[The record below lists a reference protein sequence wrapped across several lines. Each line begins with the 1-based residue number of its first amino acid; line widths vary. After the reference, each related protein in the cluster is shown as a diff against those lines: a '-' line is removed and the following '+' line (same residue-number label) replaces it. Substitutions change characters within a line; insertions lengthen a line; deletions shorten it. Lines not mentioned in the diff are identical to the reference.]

1 MEEQLQVEQPVVV
14 EEEKPETTQE
24 EKKAYNIRPRFL
36 ARFLSALVDIFSL
49 FLLAFGVF
57 QLEMSTPISNDY
69 YHLKEE
75 VVTMIDTTKLETDYG
90 YKLFDDDEKYSSY
103 VSASY
108 QTYKEENEEDT
119 HYSHSYV
126 VVNKDEITDE
136 VKNAYQD
143 ALKNNG
149 TYQSRYLSYR
159 ATYYGLLMLATGCS
173 ELVLFFLIPLFNKRR
188 ATVGRFVA
196 ITSLISTK
204 EVAAKWWQI
213 LLRFLFILVVET
225 ALPLFYLSEFGALI
239 VVSLINLIIVLIS
252 RKSNRTLRDY
262 VSFTRIIDKNSFKPI
277 NEQ

>member
-1 MEEQLQVEQPVVV
+1 MEEQLQVEEPVV
-14 EEEKPETTQE
+14 EEEQVQETPQ

-90 YKLFDDDEKYSSY
+90 YKLYDDDDKYGTY
-103 VSASY
+103 ASY
-108 QTYKEENEEDT
+108 QVYKEEDESNAKNG
-119 HYSHSYV
+119 HSYI
-126 VVNKDEITDE
+126 VVNKEEISDE

-159 ATYYGLLMLATGCS
+159 ATYYGLLMLAAGSS
-173 ELVLFFLIPLFNKRR
+173 ELVLFLLIPLFNKRR
-188 ATVGRFVA
+188 ATIGRFVA

-204 EVAAKWWQI
+204 EVSAKWWQI

-225 ALPLFYLSEFGALI
+225 ALPLFYLTEFGALI
-239 VVSLINLIIVLIS
+239 IVSIINLSIVLVS
-252 RKSNRTLRDY
+252 RKSYRTLRDY
-262 VSFTRIIDKNSFKPI
+262 VSFTKIIDKNSFKPI

>member
-1 MEEQLQVEQPVVV
+1 MEEQLQVEEPVV
-14 EEEKPETTQE
+14 EEEQVQETPQ

-90 YKLFDDDEKYSSY
+90 YKLYDDDEKYGTY
-103 VSASY
+103 ASY
-108 QTYKEENEEDT
+108 QVYKEEDESNAKNG
-119 HYSHSYV
+119 HSYI
-126 VVNKDEITDE
+126 VVNKEEISDE

-159 ATYYGLLMLATGCS
+159 ATYYGLLMLATGSS
-173 ELVLFFLIPLFNKRR
+173 ELVLFLLIPLFNKRR
-188 ATVGRFVA
+188 ATIGRFVA
-196 ITSLISTK
+196 ITSLISAK
-204 EVAAKWWQI
+204 EVSAKWWQI
-213 LLRFLFILVVET
+213 LLRFLFVLVVET
-225 ALPLFYLSEFGALI
+225 ALPLFYLTEFGALI
-239 VVSLINLIIVLIS
+239 IVSIINLSIVLVS
-252 RKSNRTLRDY
+252 RKSYRTLRDY
-262 VSFTRIIDKNSFKPI
+262 VSFTKIIDKNSFKPI

>member
-36 ARFLSALVDIFSL
+36 ARFLSALVDIFLL
-49 FLLAFGVF
+49 FLLSFGVF

-108 QTYKEENEEDT
+108 QTYKEENEEDA

-239 VVSLINLIIVLIS
+239 VVSLINLISVLIS

-262 VSFTRIIDKNSFKPI
+262 VSFTKIIDKNSFTPI

>member
-1 MEEQLQVEQPVVV
+1 MEEQLQVEEPVV
-14 EEEKPETTQE
+14 EEKQVQETPQ

-90 YKLFDDDEKYSSY
+90 YKLYDDDEKYGTY
-103 VSASY
+103 ASY
-108 QTYKEENEEDT
+108 QVYKEEDESNAKNG
-119 HYSHSYV
+119 HSYI
-126 VVNKDEITDE
+126 VVNKEEISDE

-159 ATYYGLLMLATGCS
+159 ATYYGLLMLAAGSS
-173 ELVLFFLIPLFNKRR
+173 ELVLFLLIPLFNKRR
-188 ATVGRFVA
+188 ATIGRFVA

-204 EVAAKWWQI
+204 EVSAKWWQI

-225 ALPLFYLSEFGALI
+225 ALPLFYLTEFGALI
-239 VVSLINLIIVLIS
+239 IVSIINLSIVLVS
-252 RKSNRTLRDY
+252 RKSYRTLRDY
-262 VSFTRIIDKNSFKPI
+262 VSFTKIIDKNSFKPI

>member
-14 EEEKPETTQE
+14 EEKKPENTQE

-36 ARFLSALVDIFSL
+36 ARFLGALVDIFLL
-49 FLLAFGVF
+49 FLLSFGVF

-108 QTYKEENEEDT
+108 QTYKEENEEDA

-173 ELVLFFLIPLFNKRR
+173 ELALFFLIPLFNKRR

-239 VVSLINLIIVLIS
+239 VVSLINLIIVSIS
-252 RKSNRTLRDY
+252 RKSYRTLRDY

>member
-1 MEEQLQVEQPVVV
+1 MEEQLQVEEPVV
-14 EEEKPETTQE
+14 EEEQVQETPQ

-90 YKLFDDDEKYSSY
+90 YKLYDDDEKYGTY
-103 VSASY
+103 ASY
-108 QTYKEENEEDT
+108 QVYKEEDESNAKNG
-119 HYSHSYV
+119 HSYI
-126 VVNKDEITDE
+126 VVNKEEISDE

-159 ATYYGLLMLATGCS
+159 ATYYGLLMLATGSS
-173 ELVLFFLIPLFNKRR
+173 ELVLFLLIPLFNKRR
-188 ATVGRFVA
+188 ATIGRFVA

-204 EVAAKWWQI
+204 EVSAKWWQI

-225 ALPLFYLSEFGALI
+225 ALPLFYLTEFGALI
-239 VVSLINLIIVLIS
+239 IVSIINLSIVLVS
-252 RKSNRTLRDY
+252 RKSYRTLRDY

>member
-1 MEEQLQVEQPVVV
+1 MEEQLQAEEPVV
-14 EEEKPETTQE
+14 EEEQVQETPQ

-90 YKLFDDDEKYSSY
+90 YKLYDDDEKYGTY
-103 VSASY
+103 ASY
-108 QTYKEENEEDT
+108 QVYKEEDESNAKNG
-119 HYSHSYV
+119 HSYI
-126 VVNKDEITDE
+126 VVNKEEISDE
-136 VKNAYQD
+136 VKNTYQD

-159 ATYYGLLMLATGCS
+159 ATYYGLLMLAAGSS
-173 ELVLFFLIPLFNKRR
+173 ELVLFLLIPLFNKRR
-188 ATVGRFVA
+188 ATIGRFVA

-204 EVAAKWWQI
+204 EVSAKWWQI

-225 ALPLFYLSEFGALI
+225 ALPLFYLTEFGALI
-239 VVSLINLIIVLIS
+239 IVSIINLSIVLVS
-252 RKSNRTLRDY
+252 RKSYRTLRDY
-262 VSFTRIIDKNSFKPI
+262 VSFTKIIDKNSFKPI